1 MSAHC
6 FQLQQ
11 QKNPSLIKDRV
22 EKLLCGIWTTEM
34 HGTVSPSLTIWGS
47 ASSSGNCLAGNRWLK
62 KKGEGGQETSAFSQ
76 MGNEKGETIY
86 QRHWIGQWAW
96 PEWNRLQ
103 SYSKTRGKK
112 VSRCL
117 IHHQQ
122 PCLEQGLHHMSSKRP
137 CPPKVDQRFYNCM
150 TDLLPTRLPLLRT
163 NTGAGRQS
171 NLQ

>member
-1 MSAHC
+1 MVSEPQRCTAQSLPC
-6 FQLQQ
+6 SLFGAQLPLQATAWQ
-11 QKNPSLIKDRV
+11 
-22 EKLLCGIWTTEM
+22 TTDDWNRKGRGDKKQVHFLRWEM
-34 HGTVSPSLTIWGS
+34 
-47 ASSSGNCLAGNRWLK
+47 R
-62 KKGEGGQETSAFSQ
+62 
-76 MGNEKGETIY
+76 KGETIY
-86 QRHWIGQWAW
+86 QRDWIGQWAW

-137 CPPKVDQRFYNCM
+137 CPPKVFYDRM
-150 TDLLPTRLPLLRT
+150 TDLLPTRLPLLGT